1 MTFIHFRLYER
12 SLGNL
17 SDILFAVKMLDATFL
32 YAMIWLPKRK
42 KKENAWMT
50 KANVWH
56 AEKTPASAVS
66 QYYQSVALWLHGSK
80 PLAFGQALVAPVRA
94 VQPQVCFLPRDR
106 LRRDAIGLTQI
117 RIRCGRSLWRLRQ
130 LSLTV
135 TWHPAPEPRGQTRGS
150 DCRSNKPLVRN
161 TPLSSSSVTG
171 LKSGL
176 TLL

>member
-66 QYYQSVALWLHGSK
+66 QYYQSVALWLHRSK
-80 PLAFGQALVAPVRA
+80 PLALV
-94 VQPQVCFLPRDR
+94 
-106 LRRDAIGLTQI
+106 RRWWLQSGLSNHRSVSFPGTASAGTPLVW
-117 RIRCGRSLWRLRQ
+117 RRYGYVVGGACGACVSYPWRLRDTQ
-130 LSLTV
+130 RLNLEDKPEDLTV
-135 TWHPAPEPRGQTRGS
+135 GPTSRWWGTHRWVAR
-150 DCRSNKPLVRN
+150 L
-161 TPLSSSSVTG
+161 
-171 LKSGL
+171 
-176 TLL
+176 